1 MSAPVNPSLSQ
12 PGPDA
17 TQPRKHYHLLIVDDD
32 DVIRE
37 GLVGYLENYHE
48 ATYDLVIEASPSPA
62 DAREKLK
69 QSTYDLII
77 TDINM
82 PGEDGF
88 SLIQHINAQ
97 YPGTRSAMITAY
109 KVEDYVRNA
118 KKTGVFNIIAKTA
131 PFNFDELSS
140 VVNNL
145 LEPSSAFGIETYMD
159 PHCKLTQVVIQ
170 NSDDIMVA
178 FGALQEFLSTSKIAN
193 PNDLLTAVIEAIT
206 NAVYHVAKLPDGSLK
221 YEKGQ
226 QIEQLDENE
235 YVYIYFGQDLERIGI
250 AIVDQGGRIT
260 ADEILYWLDRN
271 ISGTGLMD
279 THGRGVY
286 LIHRLVDRVLINIAP
301 GQRTEIIILDYLSHT
316 YSTNKPIY
324 INQL

>member
-1 MSAPVNPSLSQ
+1 MNQPLMSLAPGKPTEQ
-12 PGPDA
+12 
-17 TQPRKHYHLLIVDDD
+17 RHYRLLIVDDD

-48 ATYDLVIEASPSPA
+48 GRYTLSIDASPNPEDARHKLSANAYDLV
-62 DAREKLK
+62 
-69 QSTYDLII
+69 I

-88 SLIQHINAQ
+88 SLIQHIQ
-97 YPGTRSAMITAY
+97 KTYPQTKTAMITAY

-118 KKTGVFNIIAKTA
+118 KKTGVFNIIAKSA

-145 LEPSSAFGIETYMD
+145 LDPQSAFGIQTYMD
-159 PHCKLTQVVIQ
+159 PHCKLTEVVIR

-178 FGALQEFLSTSKIAN
+178 FGALEKFLTTARVPN

-226 QIEQLDENE
+226 QIEALEESE
-235 YVYIYFGQDLERIGI
+235 YVYVCFGQDLERIGI

-271 ISGTGLMD
+271 ISGAGLMD

-301 GQRTEIIILDYLSHT
+301 GQRTEIIILDYFS
-316 YSTNKPIY
+316 SVFSANKPIY
-324 INQL
+324 INQI